1 MFLKNLEIIAQRM
14 SKSLFERT
22 SWEAMLNM
30 IKVEIQFISDP
41 NMYIFFKKVRE
52 VVEFLIF
59 LIEIVKPTIS
69 D

>member
-1 MFLKNLEIIAQRM
+1 M

-59 LIEIVKPTIS
+59 LIEIVKPIIS